1 MVAEGSADREIRA
14 LGERLAA
21 LKRSLGAAYWQ
32 NDEVQALQEDLRR
45 QLGSYGAWSDDKLPM
60 HQRARQ
66 AARYESEF
74 AALLWPGRG
83 DD

>member
-1 MVAEGSADREIRA
+1 MGDR
-14 LGERLAA
+14 LLA
-21 LKRSLGAAYWQ
+21 LKRSLGPAYWQ
-32 NDEVQALQEDLRR
+32 NDEVRSLQEDLRR
-45 QLGSYGAWSDDKLPM
+45 QLGGYGAWSEGKLPM

-74 AALLWPGRG
+74 AVLLWPGRG

>member
-1 MVAEGSADREIRA
+1 MAEGSADREIRA
-14 LGERLAA
+14 LGERLMA
-21 LKRSLGAAYWQ
+21 LKRSLGSDYWQ
-32 NDEVQALQEDLRR
+32 NDEVRSLQENLRR